1 MNSHLSF
8 HDRRLAENRF
18 GLEKPL
24 PPSNP
29 EPPARRICKR
39 FGAVMAGIGFGIA
52 ALTGCKE
59 KTRPAAHPPVV
70 EIATVIQRDVPVFH
84 EWVARLDGDVNAQ
97 IRAQVSGYL
106 SARNYQ
112 EGSFVRKGD
121 PLFEIDARP
130 FQAVLDQARGQLAQA
145 EAQLEKTALD
155 VKRYTPLAKTRAIS
169 QEELDDAVQAN
180 LAAQATVTSAKA
192 AVEKAE
198 LEVGFTRITS
208 PIDGVAGMAL
218 AQIGDLVGPG
228 TTGNLTTVSR
238 VNPIRAYLALSEQE
252 YLAAAGQSL
261 MQQPVLE
268 LILADGSV
276 FPHRGHILFTDRE
289 VNERTGTIKVAA
301 GFDNPENLLR
311 PGQFGRVRA
320 KLKVKKDALLVPKVA
335 VNELQNVY
343 QVAVV
348 GADNHVDL
356 RPVKPGERVD
366 SLWVI
371 DEGLKP
377 GERVVVE
384 GIQKARQGMLVA
396 PLLVA
401 PQSAAADRP

>member
-1 MNSHLSF
+1 MNRRFSF
-8 HDRRLAENRF
+8 HDRRSAKDRSGWEKSFATSGSRMPAHGVFRRF
-18 GLEKPL
+18 GSL
-24 PPSNP
+24 
-29 EPPARRICKR
+29 A
-39 FGAVMAGIGFGIA
+39 AGIGLGVA

-59 KTRPAAHPPVV
+59 KTKPASHPPVV
-70 EIATVIQRDVPVFH
+70 EVATVIQQDVPVYR

-106 SARNYQ
+106 SAREYP
-112 EGSFVRKGD
+112 EGGFVRKGD
-121 PLFEIDARP
+121 PLFEIDSRP
-130 FQAVLDQARGQLAQA
+130 FQAALDQARGQLAQA

-180 LAAQATVTSAKA
+180 LAAQAKVTSAQA
-192 AVEKAE
+192 AVEKAA
-198 LEVGFTRITS
+198 LEVGFTHITS
-208 PIDGVAGMAL
+208 PIDGIAGLAL

-238 VNPIRAYLALSEQE
+238 VNPIRAYIALSEQE
-252 YLAAAGQSL
+252 YLAAAAGQSL
-261 MQQPVLE
+261 MRQPVLE

-276 FPHRGHILFTDRE
+276 FPQRGQVLFTDRE
-289 VNERTGTIKVAA
+289 VNDRTGTIKMAA
-301 GFDNPENLLR
+301 VFDNPGNLLR

-320 KLKVKKDALLVPKVA
+320 KLKVKKGALLVPKVA
-335 VNELQNVY
+335 VNELQNAY

-348 GADNHVDL
+348 GADNRVDL

-384 GIQKARQGMLVA
+384 GIQKARQGMLVT
-396 PLLVA
+396 
-401 PQSAAADRP
+401 PQSAPANRP